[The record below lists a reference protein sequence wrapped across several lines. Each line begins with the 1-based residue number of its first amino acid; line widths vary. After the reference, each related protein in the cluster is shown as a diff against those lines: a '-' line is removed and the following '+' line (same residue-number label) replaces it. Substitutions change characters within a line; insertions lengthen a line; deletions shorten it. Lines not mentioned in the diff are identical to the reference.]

1 MVTRVQDKL
10 IASEELGIEGQIDRQ
25 TRVQMLGT
33 LFLTKSNQ
41 FKIKGQ
47 KFMFVFQ
54 VNILENSEGD
64 NVKGQAMI
72 PPRPNIIYTKK
83 KFTLRSDLQKIL
95 FYVKTK
101 MLDTRYIS
109 IYISK

>member
-1 MVTRVQDKL
+1 MCLIVTRVQDKL

-54 VNILENSEGD
+54 ENILENSEVRTGD

-72 PPRPNIIYTKK
+72 PPRPNIIYTKN
-83 KFTLRSDLQKIL
+83 S
-95 FYVKTK
+95 
-101 MLDTRYIS
+101 YI
-109 IYISK
+109 